1 MVLMGLQIRMF
12 ELLQW
17 KIVFVHCHPV
27 QHLPRNG
34 RASPCEIA
42 SVLPAL
48 LLPSLWF
55 ANQEL
60 NAPPSKSTHVQDV
73 HVHHVHHFRSTEK
86 QTISC
91 CRGGNRR
98 VLRLSLNY
106 RLKSWSMLSLLG
118 LRRGPV
124 PYHKEGVEETDSL
137 GLWQGDWTVSQTT
150 RIWIWWQPTNLK
162 SVGNS
167 TAKWTAT
174 CDAIPVTPLRGLV
187 PFFWSIGCSYENSR
201 SLRSSVLIL
210 SKLVPGKRPESMQSK
225 GYNALP
231 VHQWISQIVWDHL
244 NLLIW
249 ASWQHKKVWKMFE
262 WHLKTSE
269 DPFLLA
275 DSVFHSQQCVLTCLK
290 RLIPE
295 LQETSF
301 WPGYGQERPCCTNS
315 SGLGWLVERSGT
327 SSSTND
333 VVRLVRVPCLPHTL
347 AGGVVS
353 VCSIFILAMFY
364 FPSSFRKGLMLNV
377 IKQHQIYVHIQTEYT
392 GKTTWKLHRSW
403 AEHNFSAS
411 GSASDLPNG
420 IKGTRGEVP
429 SETRTSFRKV
439 AKDGSPPDQP
449 QHAEIPWVPP
459 AIQQGAEDMPR
470 CHILCSLPQTNAQVG
485 PADIDELARPPNE
498 TK

>member
-34 RASPCEIA
+34 PTSPCEIA

-187 PFFWSIGCSYENSR
+187 PFFLKHRLFLWKFKKFEEQRIDPIKAGAR
-201 SLRSSVLIL
+201 QKARKHAVQRIQSLACA
-210 SKLVPGKRPESMQSK
+210 PM
-225 GYNALP
+225 
-231 VHQWISQIVWDHL
+231 
-244 NLLIW
+244 
-249 ASWQHKKVWKMFE
+249 
-262 WHLKTSE
+262 
-269 DPFLLA
+269 
-275 DSVFHSQQCVLTCLK
+275 
-290 RLIPE
+290 
-295 LQETSF
+295 
-301 WPGYGQERPCCTNS
+301 
-315 SGLGWLVERSGT
+315 
-327 SSSTND
+327 
-333 VVRLVRVPCLPHTL
+333 
-347 AGGVVS
+347 
-353 VCSIFILAMFY
+353 
-364 FPSSFRKGLMLNV
+364 
-377 IKQHQIYVHIQTEYT
+377 
-392 GKTTWKLHRSW
+392 
-403 AEHNFSAS
+403 
-411 GSASDLPNG
+411 DLPD
-420 IKGTRGEVP
+420 
-429 SETRTSFRKV
+429 S
-439 AKDGSPPDQP
+439 
-449 QHAEIPWVPP
+449 
-459 AIQQGAEDMPR
+459 M
-470 CHILCSLPQTNAQVG
+470 
-485 PADIDELARPPNE
+485 RPP
-498 TK
+498 